1 MTFDMDILEEFYTD
15 IYSPELQGEGKSFLL
30 ALAARDKYQMPDE
43 GYVMC
48 NRTEMLAREYIGS
61 DNFTVFTSKLHR
73 LVGNDL
79 AYLDKNYRPIP
90 EHLKVLYVSVNPV
103 DLVSAYCLFMKK
115 LAERNE
121 ELIQRKDRPV
131 SSYTINNL
139 WVSSMQ
145 TCPTL
150 RRWFDFDLDLN
161 PDSGMTPNELGDLVY
176 DSMTRAFPYEPIR
189 VIITHGG
196 VHMLASNRNMSKEC
210 NPQTILQHLISEFK
224 DRCKEVTLNKN
235 GLIPCPGT
243 LQGGVMVKYKSYNP
257 KESEDEQK

>member
-1 MTFDMDILEEFYTD
+1 MTFDMDVLEEFYDD

-30 ALAARDKYQMPDE
+30 ALAARDKYQMPGE

-161 PDSGMTPNELGDLVY
+161 PDSGVTPSELGDLIY

-189 VIITHGG
+189 VITTHGG
-196 VHMLASNRNMSKEC
+196 VHMLASNRSMSREC

-243 LQGGVMVKYKSYNP
+243 LQGGVMVKYRSYNP

>member
-1 MTFDMDILEEFYTD
+1 
-15 IYSPELQGEGKSFLL
+15 
-30 ALAARDKYQMPDE
+30 
-43 GYVMC
+43 
-48 NRTEMLAREYIGS
+48 
-61 DNFTVFTSKLHR
+61 
-73 LVGNDL
+73 
-79 AYLDKNYRPIP
+79 
-90 EHLKVLYVSVNPV
+90 
-103 DLVSAYCLFMKK
+103 
-115 LAERNE
+115 
-121 ELIQRKDRPV
+121 
-131 SSYTINNL
+131 
-139 WVSSMQ
+139 MQ

-161 PDSGMTPNELGDLVY
+161 SDSGVTPGELGDLVY

-196 VHMLASNRNMSKEC
+196 VHMLASNRNMSREC